1 MTLYIYNF
9 DKSRAT
15 NAKIY
20 FNNNVYVEGAAQYRL
35 KIVSRYNNMK
45 LAGGS
50 ADNSTEKYWIIQLS
64 LVSYND
70 RYTTFLIAPEQEDII
85 ARQFASGYYDYTLQ
99 YSNNVNINPTPN
111 PNIEDSFI
119 DIETGMLKLKTS
131 ATENLATEGTEK
143 DYFPTVHYKGP
154 NDSTQSYLI
163 YNKD

>member
-9 DKSRAT
+9 ENGST
-15 NAKIY
+15 TGKISL
-20 FNNNVYVEGAAQYRL
+20 NNDLHVDGANEYRL
-35 KIVSRYNNMK
+35 KIVSRYNNMH
-45 LAGGS
+45 LTGGNL
-50 ADNSTEKYWIIQLS
+50 DNLPIKYWTIQLS
-64 LVSYND
+64 LYSYND
-70 RYTTFLIAPEQEDII
+70 RYTTFEILPTQESII

-99 YSNNVNINPTPN
+99 YSTGFAENPTST
-111 PNIEDSFI
+111 NIEDSFI

-143 DYFPTVHYKGP
+143 DFFPTVHYKGP